1 MGNIYLS
8 LLDCRLKWQVTILYP
23 HYKYLDDLNDFE
35 VEVFGFFLNDK
46 NLIFFFSVTVIV

>member
-46 NLIFFFSVTVIV
+46 NLIFFFLSQ